1 MKKILKLILLVCVV
15 FSQISSPVKVIA
27 EEIRAGVPDIE
38 AITVTGNKDKEELNI
53 NIDGINFIE
62 KTEEGTPVINR
73 YIVKTSL
80 KFVYKAGGEETAV
93 FYQLL
98 ENGKDLNDGTV
109 NMKFDNFGYGY
120 NGEYNVDVEVFNVK
134 DATFTNTDS
143 DTLAKYVEEN
153 QLQSMDIKNNHTT
166 VIEDQIKTG
175 IVLEVNGEVEKKI
188 DDTDPE
194 NPVTYYKTTDSGN
207 VTFSVKLDKGDLSDE
222 IIKNGYYK
230 VVINDSLT
238 LYPYNFEL
246 EQIFANLLNGDYKL
260 DVYFV
265 NEEAN
270 INYVATLL
278 IKNTVGSPD
287 YKTYYSGEFTDIYNK
302 VISSTLLTEEQ
313 KAELTNVDFVKLT
326 QIVTIDEIDNKLDG
340 NYFFDN
346 YNEETVSVINR
357 LDGIFDADNVGNAK
371 KVSYY
376 LNLIANDS
384 YFNGFDATI
393 TDPYDNVVNPD
404 SLIGTGMKLILSY
417 GGASLVYTFV
427 VSGDL
432 NDGVVTGEEVNI
444 ALNSVLGFQSLNAIE
459 MYALD
464 VNNDD
469 VIDLLDITKIAGSIN
484 NKGWVNETN
493 LETNINSSLKENSS
507 NDEVI
512 RVGDTFKVDYVLNGL
527 TDKDISLNGIEGI
540 IDYDR
545 DVLDLVGISAN
556 NYLNEYSNYNY
567 ETGKYIYVGDELL
580 NKDSVVLTFTF
591 RTKMEQTTTI
601 KVVEEKAAF
610 DGDAINVNS
619 NSTIDIKIDR
629 ALSTNNDITSLNSS
643 IGTFDKPFNK
653 DVLEYTLYVDYWVKS
668 VTLNGVLGD
677 KYASTLAFKE
687 YALTG
692 DTTVITLP
700 VVAEN
705 GDIKSY
711 TINVVK
717 VYPKSTNNYLSKLE
731 IEGYEIDFNKD
742 TLEYSI
748 KVSSDVETLD
758 ITAIAEDASARV
770 NIYGN
775 SNFKEGENKVTVVV
789 TAEDGSER
797 TYTITVDKEAKK
809 EVVKEDTKE
818 EENGN
823 SQLEKTIII
832 ILIILVIIGLLYLIF
847 KKDDEED
854 IIVTSNKNN
863 NNNKN
868 SKK

>member
-27 EEIRAGVPDIE
+27 EEVLANTPSIE
-38 AITVTGNKDKEELNI
+38 TVNVTGSKDNEQLTI
-53 NIDGINFIE
+53 NIDGVNFIE
-62 KTEEGTPVINR
+62 KTEDENPVNNR
-73 YIVKTSL
+73 YIIKTSL
-80 KFVYKAGGEETAV
+80 KFTYVTGEEEI
-93 FYQLL
+93 LL
-98 ENGKDLNDGTV
+98 SYKLFNGSEINNGSASFELE
-109 NMKFDNFGYGY
+109 NFGYGY
-120 NGEYNVDVEVFNVK
+120 NGEYTVDVEVYDVK
-134 DATFTNTDS
+134 GATFAGDTS
-143 DTLAKYVEEN
+143 DENLAKYIEEEQLKAVVEKSQIIKEEN
-153 QLQSMDIKNNHTT
+153 
-166 VIEDQIKTG
+166 IETQIILDVTG
-175 IVLEVNGEVEKKI
+175 DVEPKK
-188 DDTDPE
+188 DETDPE
-194 NPVTYYKTTDSGN
+194 NIVTYYETKTNSSGN
-207 VTFSVKLDKGDLSDE
+207 VTYDVSLKGSISDSILE
-222 IIKNGYYK
+222 KGYFK

-246 EQIFANLLNGDYKL
+246 TQLFSNLLNGDYKVK
-260 DVYFV
+260 VYFI
-265 NEEAN
+265 NEEKD
-270 INYVATLL
+270 IILEDEVL
-278 IKNTVGSPD
+278 IRNTVGND
-287 YKTYYSGEFTDIYNK
+287 NYKDYYSGEFEDVYNK
-302 VISSTLLTEEQ
+302 VLSSTVLTEEQ
-313 KAELTNVDFVKLT
+313 KAELTDIDFDKLT
-326 QIVTIDEIDNKLDG
+326 QMVTVDEIDKKIDG
-340 NYFFDN
+340 QYFYDR

-404 SLIGTGMKLILSY
+404 SLIGTGMKLTLSY

-567 ETGKYIYVGDELL
+567 ATGKYIYVGDELL

-687 YALTG
+687 YTLTG

-758 ITAIAEDASARV
+758 ITAVAEDASARV

-809 EVVKEDTKE
+809 EVVKEETKE

-854 IIVTSNKNN
+854 IIVTSNNNN

>member
-1 MKKILKLILLVCVV
+1 MKKIFKLILLVCVV

-27 EEIRAGVPDIE
+27 EEVLANTPSIE
-38 AITVTGNKDKEELNI
+38 TVNVTGNKDNEQLTI
-53 NIDGINFIE
+53 NIDGVNFIE
-62 KTEEGTPVINR
+62 KTEDENPVNNR
-73 YIVKTSL
+73 YIIKTSL
-80 KFVYKAGGEETAV
+80 KFTYVTGEEET
-93 FYQLL
+93 LL
-98 ENGKDLNDGTV
+98 SYKLFNGSEINNGSASFELE
-109 NMKFDNFGYGY
+109 NFGYGY
-120 NGEYNVDVEVFNVK
+120 NGEYTVDVEVYDVK
-134 DATFTNTDS
+134 DATFAGDTS
-143 DTLAKYVEEN
+143 DENLAKYIEEEQLKAVVEKSQIIKEEN
-153 QLQSMDIKNNHTT
+153 
-166 VIEDQIKTG
+166 IETQIILDVTG
-175 IVLEVNGEVEKKI
+175 DVEPKK
-188 DDTDPE
+188 DETDPE
-194 NPVTYYKTTDSGN
+194 NIVTYYETKTNSSGN
-207 VTFSVKLDKGDLSDE
+207 VTYDVSLKGSISDSILE
-222 IIKNGYYK
+222 KGYFK

-246 EQIFANLLNGDYKL
+246 TQLFSNLLNGDYKVK
-260 DVYFV
+260 VYFI
-265 NEEAN
+265 NEEKD
-270 INYVATLL
+270 IILEDEVL
-278 IKNTVGSPD
+278 IRNTVGND
-287 YKTYYSGEFTDIYNK
+287 NYKDYYSGEFEDVYNK
-302 VISSTLLTEEQ
+302 VLSSTVLTEEQ
-313 KAELTNVDFVKLT
+313 KAELTDIDFDKLT
-326 QIVTIDEIDNKLDG
+326 QMVTVDEIDKKIDG
-340 NYFFDN
+340 QYFYDR

-404 SLIGTGMKLILSY
+404 SLIGTGMKLTLSY

-567 ETGKYIYVGDELL
+567 ATGKYIYVGDELL

-687 YALTG
+687 YTLTG

-705 GDIKSY
+705 GNIKSY

-758 ITAIAEDASARV
+758 ITAVAEDASARV

-809 EVVKEDTKE
+809 EVVKEETKE

-854 IIVTSNKNN
+854 IIVTSNNNN

>member
-1 MKKILKLILLVCVV
+1 MKKIFKLILLVCVV

-27 EEIRAGVPDIE
+27 EEVLANTPSIE
-38 AITVTGNKDKEELNI
+38 TVNVTGNKDNEQLTI
-53 NIDGINFIE
+53 NIDGVNFIE
-62 KTEEGTPVINR
+62 KTEDENPVNNR
-73 YIVKTSL
+73 YIIKTSL
-80 KFVYKAGGEETAV
+80 KFTYVTGEEET
-93 FYQLL
+93 LL
-98 ENGKDLNDGTV
+98 SYKLFNGSEINNGSASFELE
-109 NMKFDNFGYGY
+109 NFGYGY
-120 NGEYNVDVEVFNVK
+120 NGEYTVDVEVYDVK
-134 DATFTNTDS
+134 DATFAGDTS
-143 DTLAKYVEEN
+143 DENLAKYIEEE
-153 QLQSMDIKNNHTT
+153 QLKA
-166 VIEDQIKTG
+166 V
-175 IVLEVNGEVEKKI
+175 VEKSQIIKEESI
-188 DDTDPE
+188 ETQIILDVTGDVEPKKDETDPE
-194 NPVTYYKTTDSGN
+194 NIVTYYETKTNSSGN
-207 VTFSVKLDKGDLSDE
+207 VTYDVSLKGSISDSILE
-222 IIKNGYYK
+222 KGYFK

-246 EQIFANLLNGDYKL
+246 TQLFSNLLNGDYKVK
-260 DVYFV
+260 VYFI
-265 NEEAN
+265 NEEKD
-270 INYVATLL
+270 IILEDEVL
-278 IKNTVGSPD
+278 IRNTVGNDKYKD
-287 YKTYYSGEFTDIYNK
+287 YYGGEFEDVYNK
-302 VISSTLLTEEQ
+302 VLSSTVLTEEQ
-313 KAELTNVDFVKLT
+313 KAELTDIDFDKLT
-326 QIVTIDEIDNKLDG
+326 QMVTVDEIDKKIDG
-340 NYFFDN
+340 QYFYDR

-711 TINVVK
+711 IINVVK

-731 IEGYEIDFNKD
+731 IEGYEIDFDKD

-758 ITAIAEDASARV
+758 ITAVAEDSSARV

-809 EVVKEDTKE
+809 EVVKEETKE

>member
-1 MKKILKLILLVCVV
+1 MKKIFKLILLVCVV

-27 EEIRAGVPDIE
+27 EEVLSNTPSIE
-38 AITVTGNKDKEELNI
+38 SINVTGNKDNEQLTI
-53 NIDGINFIE
+53 NIDGINFTE
-62 KTEEGTPVINR
+62 KTEGENPVNNR

-80 KFVYKAGGEETAV
+80 KFTYVTGEEETDLSYMLV
-93 FYQLL
+93 
-98 ENGKDLNDGTV
+98 NGKKINNGNV
-109 NMKFDNFGYGY
+109 NFEFKNFGYGY
-120 NGEYNVDVEVFNVK
+120 NGEYTIDIEVYDVK
-134 DATFTNTDS
+134 DATFAGDTS
-143 DTLAKYVEEN
+143 DENLAKYIEEEQLKAVVEKSQIIKEEN
-153 QLQSMDIKNNHTT
+153 
-166 VIEDQIKTG
+166 IETQIILDVTG
-175 IVLEVNGEVEKKI
+175 DVEPKK
-188 DDTDPE
+188 DETDPE
-194 NPVTYYKTTDSGN
+194 NIVTYYETKTNSSGN
-207 VTFSVKLDKGDLSDE
+207 VTYDVSLKGSISDSILE
-222 IIKNGYYK
+222 KGYFK

-246 EQIFANLLNGDYKL
+246 TQLFSNLLNGDYKVK
-260 DVYFV
+260 VYFI
-265 NEEAN
+265 NEEKD
-270 INYVATLL
+270 IILEDEVL
-278 IKNTVGSPD
+278 IRNTVCND
-287 YKTYYSGEFTDIYNK
+287 NYKDYYSGEFEDVYNK
-302 VISSTLLTEEQ
+302 VLSSTVLTEEQ
-313 KAELTNVDFVKLT
+313 KAELTDIDFDKLT
-326 QIVTIDEIDNKLDG
+326 QMVTVDEIDKKIDG
-340 NYFFDN
+340 QYFYDR

-404 SLIGTGMKLILSY
+404 SLIGTGMKLTLSY

-567 ETGKYIYVGDELL
+567 ATGKYIYVGDELL

-591 RTKMEQTTTI
+591 KTKMEQTTTI

-705 GDIKSY
+705 GNIKSY

-758 ITAIAEDASARV
+758 ITAVAEDASARV